1 MILGMINM
9 DIMVSG
15 KKTTI
20 EYHDVEV
27 RAIEALNMIQESM
40 LKNLGIDESAYIG
53 NDGYLYVT
61 DYDDFDYHNDK
72 YGVKV
77 ISEDPPE
84 RVVNLLKAFKVIR
97 ANL

>member
-1 MILGMINM
+1 M

-27 RAIEALNMIQESM
+27 HAVEALNMIQENI
-40 LKNLGIDESAYIG
+40 LKELGIDESAYIG
-53 NDGYLYVT
+53 NDGYLYAT
-61 DYDDFDYHNDK
+61 DYDDFNPHKNE
-72 YGVKV
+72 YGTKI
-77 ISEDPPE
+77 ISKDPPE
-84 RVVNLLKAFKVIR
+84 NIVNLLKAFKVIR